1 LLWVLQEE
9 RAKAKRKENTALLFD
24 PKILKQQLLQKQE
37 EEARKKLE
45 IELAKQSS
53 SNLNDEAGQPL
64 NEYVDANEDSSK
76 TKDTFEEI
84 ADVKQDNKS
93 DMSMTQVPPIAVTSP
108 NNFSL
113 PNFSKSPQK
122 SVNIETTDVFQAS
135 NNTTVEHGA
144 QKEKATPIKRPTTAH
159 GQFLRTAAMVPEANL
174 RKRENDEVL
183 EVTELEEGY
192 GNSRRNSTC
201 PNVS

>member
-1 LLWVLQEE
+1 MLWVLQEE

-135 NNTTVEHGA
+135 NNTTAEHGA